1 MEIYPAPDP
10 PAERLRGSLSRHLF
24 PPKKAKRSAQTGT
37 TRVTHSPHL
46 IDQTK
51 NFQMSK
57 SPPPS
62 MQDYNLTTL
71 IAHPQFTSCPP
82 LIRRA
87 WITLWRSVYRTYIDD
102 MTQRKFSSSDG
113 RILNGANWL
122 CKEYND
128 YTGED
133 IAMNTIR
140 SSYSPLWIYDEG
152 MDNRGISE
160 YRFSSNF
167 ILIHPLNFHQFTP
180 PPPQDLILWGTPA
193 WDSLSTL

>member
-1 MEIYPAPDP
+1 MEIHPAHDP
-10 PAERLRGSLSRHLF
+10 PAERLMATLSRHLS
-24 PPKKAKRSAQTGT
+24 PQKKARRYQQTGT

-46 IDQTK
+46 IDQTH
-51 NFQMSK
+51 NFRMSK
-57 SPPPS
+57 SSLS

-71 IAHPQFTSCPP
+71 TTHPQFTSCSP

-102 MTQRKFSSSDG
+102 MTQQKFSSSDG

-122 CKEYND
+122 FREYKQ

-167 ILIHPLNFHQFTP
+167 ILIHPPNFQQFTP

-193 WDSLSTL
+193 WDSLSTT